1 MEFFKIYKNTLDTIN
16 SMALSL
22 WVNGKHPMR
31 KAVED
36 MLLREKVL
44 AEPVFQSMF
53 GWKHTDEVAWLDW
66 FQKECVRKLLSS
78 FSPYSHQCNAWKV
91 LTGKVSDKKSVVVTS
106 GTGSGKTECF
116 MYPILDDIDKD
127 RSAVQAIFLYPLNAL
142 MADQCNRLNKL
153 CNKLDVRFAVY
164 NGNTP
169 EYGTHILDDA
179 RILTRTAI
187 RDKKTTPQI
196 LLSNPSMLEYV
207 LLRDKDKDF
216 IERSK
221 KQLKWIVI
229 DEAHTYTGSA
239 AVELKYQIGRILE
252 AFDMDVNDVHFVC
265 TSATIGDNDAELA
278 DFISRLT
285 GQNVDKIEVIGGSRD
300 VPQMTNSEI
309 EGLIAD
315 NEWGFTADCVQML
328 RADVNQTDGMH
339 LREIWNTLFP
349 NSKEYDIE
357 KALKAVDYLCGFEQK
372 LLMLRGHFFAK
383 SVNGMYA
390 CSNPDCPKHGNS
402 DLGYIT
408 TEKSSVCP
416 HCQKPLLE
424 LVQCKRC
431 GEFMLQG
438 TLQEYEDGRNYIKR
452 TNCKDVVEN
461 ASADVEDDISI
472 VGEREFVVGKLKAD
486 YPPMDGLYRVF
497 ISNEN
502 NRLIY
507 EFAEDNEPANFV
519 TKRNGNNQYACTHCG
534 TTLGKNN
541 SNYFRLP
548 SRILTKT
555 VALPLLSATAQ
566 DDAFIGK
573 YIAFTDSRQGTATI
587 TKELNV
593 ESERNVYRSLFAR
606 FNRNPMTPTLSDA
619 KSFLCGDRMFVHLSS
634 DRDAA
639 ASYLKAIYR
648 NAIGRRPL
656 YENSLESLGLVSIIY
671 PSLDDAQLPNCLI
684 GTPITETE
692 WRNFL
697 KIALDYVVRMGNH
710 IQAVEDKESRFVRN
724 NTNCTPIEDN
734 PWSVDAA
741 KPSKLVLLLC
751 AALGISSEEQ
761 LREQNNIDVING
773 ILCCA
778 WDFLKQNVLTQV
790 DQADRYFCQN
800 SKNLNK
806 YYLDLSPLSGVFS
819 LVADGAA
826 ERRSYCLARPESLW
840 YCPMTRKLIDVTFCG
855 YSPAMKGAFANIPL
869 YKVDVDN
876 VIKLPAIPS
885 EYKDLSAIKAWLES
899 NNDVRRLKEL
909 GLWTNIHE
917 AAYCYTDRVQYV
929 AAEHSAQQG
938 QNVQERYADEF
949 KNGSLNIL
957 NCSTT
962 MEMGV
967 DIGDVELVLLTTIP
981 PTAANYMQRA
991 GRAGRAGQNRA
1002 AVYSICTGD
1011 NIGNKVF
1018 NDPMWAITANH
1029 PISHTRESQQ
1039 IVQRHINS
1047 FYFRQFVLRGGIELG
1062 CLEDFFE
1069 KRDANGCTCCER
1081 FISFL
1086 QECDRPNSSIYSI
1099 IKSRFELGFGN
1110 KPFDSRVIKESIV
1123 KLRDSYSGLVAD
1135 IRNAIND
1142 AVAARNVNKQRAI
1155 EWQLY
1160 RLQDESLL
1168 IYLAEKQF
1176 IPNAN
1181 MPTGLMTFE
1190 CVDSGTHE
1198 IISESLNRIRSLKER
1213 INNVPEEQKNR
1224 CREELLVEKE
1234 ILEKIKKSTTKTR
1247 ELRVALN
1254 EYAPGQTVVVD
1265 EKNYI
1270 SSGVTDADIYQNNG
1284 RYRCLSKCDGCG
1296 KAFYDVLDPGNQ
1308 PNVGNTCPV
1317 CGGHIRGIIN
1327 ENKTNFTTF
1336 YEPLGFRTAASSRED
1351 RTEISE
1357 KRYYDI
1363 TTELLP
1369 DNNTV
1374 VSDVNLCRINSSDN
1388 GVILY
1393 YNKGN
1398 NFGFNICGCGY
1409 AETANRIED
1418 PRRLTMSHPIIW
1430 SRDSYNNCNANIRP
1444 NILLGGEFHT
1454 SFSTFVIK
1462 DDAGQQINNIKLLY
1476 SLGVILK
1483 RALVKYLGIDAG
1495 DVDFGVQMGHT
1506 NRVPNRGV
1514 LYLYDTNKGG
1524 SGYASIFANSDDA
1537 QKIFDVALT
1546 MLQECGCDCE
1556 KYEDAV
1562 CTSCLE
1568 ERSTSRYVTL
1578 LSKNKVMQ
1586 WLLLQKGILADVPQ
1600 SIRDFSNDAKSSYL
1614 KLPQVLKQI
1623 VNDKEVSDFTI
1634 VGEIDDEMSTTAWN
1648 DSSNAIGYLLR
1659 KAVGN
1664 GKRVNVKFV
1673 VDDEYL
1679 NKYETVFML
1688 NKLNDKMVGLGAC
1701 VDFVK
1706 QQDDGIHIAI
1716 SYSKSGRNYRYFTEQ
1731 NEVLEVTELWGDSC
1745 ETLFYDNMQ
1754 TKFETRNL
1762 PDIRNL
1768 IVNEKLVRESDISK
1782 VGYSSIGGLWSIIK
1796 KDVGDNEINNAIV
1809 DILKDQ
1815 KVNIYF
1821 KDNFCNSALSCLILV
1836 YLLKSIKTEYN
1847 LQIENIYLSF
1857 GTKTWQS
1864 YNSIDYAELHLNW
1877 NNNISRDNYVLGLID
1892 EELDVNAEFDLSKAP
1907 HHRTLIIK
1915 SEKGYVEIRPDHS
1928 IGGGWQIA
1936 KKYFEIDRVGAND
1949 TMMVKRNED
1958 IVYYVITKRN

>member
-1 MEFFKIYKNTLDTIN
+1 MEFYKIYKNTLNTIN

-31 KAVED
+31 KAVEE
-36 MLLREKVL
+36 MLVREKVL

-53 GWKHTDEVAWLDW
+53 GWKRTDEVTWLDL
-66 FQKECVRKLLSS
+66 FETTGVRELLKS
-78 FSPYSHQCNAWKV
+78 FIPYSHQCNAWKV
-91 LTGKVSDKKSVVVTS
+91 LKGKVPNKKSVVVTS

-116 MYPILDDIDKD
+116 MYPILDDIAKD
-127 RSAVQAIFLYPLNAL
+127 RSTVQGIFLYPLNAL
-142 MADQCNRLNKL
+142 MADQCNRLNNL
-153 CNKLDVRFAVY
+153 CKKLDIRFAIY

-169 EYGTHILDDA
+169 ESGSHILEGS
-179 RILTRTAI
+179 RVLTRNAI
-187 RDKKTTPQI
+187 RDNETTPHI
-196 LLSNPSMLEYV
+196 LLSNPSILEYI
-207 LLRDKDKDF
+207 LLRDRDKDF

-285 GQNVDKIEVIGGSRD
+285 GQSVDKIEVVGGSRD
-300 VPQMTNSEI
+300 IPQIASNEI
-309 EGLIAD
+309 DALIAG
-315 NEWGFTADCVQML
+315 NEWGIAADSVQLL
-328 RADVNQTDGMH
+328 RTEVNNRDGMH
-339 LREIWNTLFP
+339 LRDIWNLLFP
-349 NSKEYDIE
+349 NCKEYDIE
-357 KALKAVDYLCGFEQK
+357 KTLKAIDYLCGFEQK

-390 CSNPDCPKHGNS
+390 CSNPDCPKHDNS
-402 DLGYIT
+402 DFGYIT

-424 LVQCKRC
+424 LVQCKQC

-438 TLQEYEDGRNYIKR
+438 TLQECEDGCNYIKR

-461 ASADVEDDISI
+461 NSADEDDDISI
-472 VGEREFVVGKLKAD
+472 VGEREFVIGKLKSD
-486 YPPMDGLYRVF
+486 DSSMDGLFRVC

-507 EFAEDNEPANFV
+507 KFPENNEPTNFV
-519 TKRNGNNQYACTHCG
+519 TRINKRNQYSCTHCG
-534 TTLGKNN
+534 ATLGKNN

-566 DDAFIGK
+566 DDAFMGK

-606 FNRNPMTPTLSDA
+606 FEGRPMTPTLSDT
-619 KSFLCGDRMFVHLSS
+619 KSLLCGNRMFAHLSTS
-634 DRDAA
+634 REDAVP
-639 ASYLKAIYR
+639 YLKAIFR

-656 YENSLESLGLVSIIY
+656 YENSLESLGLVSIVY
-671 PSLDDAQLPNCLI
+671 PSVDAAELPNCLI
-684 GTPITETE
+684 DTPIDETE

-710 IQAVEDKESRFVRN
+710 IQAVEDGEGRFLRN
-724 NTNCTPIEDN
+724 NSNCTPIADN
-734 PWSVDAA
+734 PWTVDAA
-741 KPSKLVLLLC
+741 RPSKLVLLLC
-751 AALGISSEEQ
+751 AALGINNEEMLNQ
-761 LREQNNIDVING
+761 QWNIDFING

-778 WDFLKQNVLTQV
+778 WDYLKRNVLTQV
-790 DQADRYFCQN
+790 DQADEYYSQN
-800 SKNLNK
+800 PTNLNK
-806 YYLDLSPLSGVFS
+806 YYLDLSPLSGSITFG
-819 LVADGAA
+819 DE
-826 ERRSYCLARPESLW
+826 ERRCYCLAKPESLW
-840 YCPMTRKLIDVTFCG
+840 YCPMTHKLVDVTFCG
-855 YSPAMKGAFANIPL
+855 YSPAMKGGLANIPL

-876 VIKLPAIPS
+876 VIMLPTIPQ
-885 EYKDLSAIKAWLES
+885 ELNDMATIKDWLEG
-899 NNDVRRLKEL
+899 NENVKRLKGL
-909 GLWTNIHE
+909 GLWTDIHE
-917 AAYCYTDRVQYV
+917 VAYCYTNRVQYV

-938 QNVQERYADEF
+938 QNVQERYAEEF

-1011 NIGNKVF
+1011 GIGNNVF
-1018 NDPMWAITANH
+1018 NNPMWAITASH
-1029 PISHTRESQQ
+1029 PISHTRESLQ

-1047 FYFRQFVLRGGIELG
+1047 FYFRQFVLNSRIELG
-1062 CLEDFFE
+1062 SLEEFFE
-1069 KRDANGCTCCER
+1069 QKDANGCTYCER

-1086 QECDRPNSSIYSI
+1086 EESDRCNSSIYSK
-1099 IKSRFELGFGN
+1099 IKSRFELCFGD
-1110 KPFDSRVIKESIV
+1110 KPFDSKVVKENIA
-1123 KLRDSYSGLVAD
+1123 KLCDSYLGLVAD
-1135 IRNAIND
+1135 IKMAIND
-1142 AVAARNVNKQRAI
+1142 AVAVGNVNKQKAI

-1176 IPNAN
+1176 VPNAN

-1190 CVDSGTHE
+1190 CVDNGTYEKISASLGEIKKLKE
-1198 IISESLNRIRSLKER
+1198 IIK
-1213 INNVPEEQKNR
+1213 NVPDGQKNR
-1224 CREELLVEKE
+1224 YREALLEEKAK
-1234 ILEKIKKSTTKTR
+1234 LEKIKKSTTKTR

-1270 SSGVTDADIYQNNG
+1270 SSGVNDVDIYQNNG

-1296 KAFYDVLDPGNQ
+1296 KVFFDVLDPENQ
-1308 PNVGNTCPV
+1308 PNIGNTCPV
-1317 CGGHIRGIIN
+1317 CGGRIRGVIN
-1327 ENKTNFTTF
+1327 ETRTGYTTF
-1336 YEPLGFRTAASSRED
+1336 YEPLGFRTAASCRED
-1351 RTEISE
+1351 RKEISE
-1357 KRYYDI
+1357 RRYYDI

-1369 DNNTV
+1369 NVDTV
-1374 VSDVNLCRINSSDN
+1374 VSEVNLCKINSSDN

-1398 NFGFNICGCGY
+1398 HFGFNICGCGY
-1409 AETANRIED
+1409 AKTANRIED
-1418 PRRLTMSHPIIW
+1418 PRRLAMPHPMIW
-1430 SRDSYNNCNANIRP
+1430 NKDASLNCKANIRP
-1444 NILLGGEFHT
+1444 NVLLGGEFHT

-1462 DDAGQQINNIKLLY
+1462 DDAGQQVNDIKLLY
-1476 SLGVILK
+1476 SLGVVLK

-1495 DVDFGVQMGHT
+1495 DVDFGAQMGHS

-1524 SGYASIFANSDDA
+1524 SGYASVFANSDDA

-1556 KYEDAV
+1556 KYKDAV

-1578 LSKNKVMQ
+1578 LSKKKVMQ
-1586 WLLLQKGILADVPQ
+1586 WLLLQKGILVDVPQ
-1600 SIRDFSNDAKSSYL
+1600 SVREFSNDAKSSYL
-1614 KLPQVLKQI
+1614 KLHQVLKQV
-1623 VNDKEVSDFTI
+1623 VNDKEISDFTI
-1634 VGEIDDEMSTTAWN
+1634 VGEIDDEISTIAWS
-1648 DSSNAIGYLLR
+1648 DRGNAVGYLLR
-1659 KAVGN
+1659 KAVDN
-1664 GKRVNVKFV
+1664 GKKVNVKFV
-1673 VDDEYL
+1673 VADEYL
-1679 NKYETVFML
+1679 KEYEMVFVL
-1688 NKLNDKMVGLGAC
+1688 NKLNDRMAGLGASI
-1701 VDFVK
+1701 DFVK
-1706 QQDDGIHIAI
+1706 QQNDGMHIAI
-1716 SYSKSGRNYRYFTEQ
+1716 TYSKNGRNYRYFTEQ
-1731 NEVLEVTELWGDSC
+1731 NEVLEVTGLWGESC
-1745 ETLFYDNMQ
+1745 DAVFYDNGEIQ
-1754 TKFETRNL
+1754 FETRML
-1762 PDIRNL
+1762 PDVRSL
-1768 IVNEKLVRESDISK
+1768 ITNNKLVRESDISK
-1782 VGYSSIGGLWSIIK
+1782 VSQARIGDLWSIIK
-1796 KDVGDNEINNAIV
+1796 EQVGDNEINKAID

-1815 KVNIYF
+1815 KVEIYF
-1821 KDNFCNSALSCLILV
+1821 KDNFCNSALACLNLT
-1836 YLLKSIKTEYN
+1836 YLLKSINTEYRM
-1847 LQIENIYLSF
+1847 QIENIYLSF
-1857 GTKTWQS
+1857 GKKEWTDYK
-1864 YNSIDYAELHLNW
+1864 SIVNDRLDWNW
-1877 NNNISRDNYVLGLID
+1877 NSNTRRDNFILGLFD
-1892 EELDVNAEFDLSKAP
+1892 EELNTRPKFDPSKAP

-1915 SEKGYVEIRPDHS
+1915 SSKGYVEIRPDHS
-1928 IGGGWQIA
+1928 ISGGWIIE
-1936 KKYFEIDRVGAND
+1936 KTYSEVDRVGENE
-1949 TMMVKRNED
+1949 TMKVKRGED
-1958 IVYYVITKRN
+1958 IVYYLITQRN